1 MSLSK
6 ITIKTDET
14 LKKEFNLICEELGLN
29 MSVAINMFMKA
40 VLREQKIPFE
50 LKLEPNELTYRIIE
64 EAEAETE
71 TNINGPYET
80 VSELME
86 ALNA

>member
-1 MSLSK
+1 
-6 ITIKTDET
+6 
-14 LKKEFNLICEELGLN
+14 

-64 EAEAETE
+64 ETE

-80 VSELME
+80 VSELMG